1 MWKESMLRATAVAA
15 LLCGCEQ
22 ARMSSE
28 GMDGGPEMTC
38 PSPPDLA
45 TPASKC
51 AAAKGLA
58 GDNLLCVDFKDVQA
72 LTSLSGW
79 DFSCTGGAS
88 WGSTGGILQVNNFGT
103 FDKDCFATL
112 PKLNLNDADK
122 QKYKSLTLSLVQ
134 RIELN
139 DTAQNAFIYLNDTSK
154 QARLMY
160 SATGKKD
167 PVYQQTMITLR
178 QVDLPAMINNAPQ
191 WILRLTSTASPGS
204 GYAGWQ
210 IESIAINGV
219 Q

>member
-1 MWKESMLRATAVAA
+1 
-15 LLCGCEQ
+15 
-22 ARMSSE
+22 MSSE
-28 GMDGGPEMTC
+28 GVDGGPEMTC

-103 FDKDCFATL
+103 FDKECTATL

-139 DTAQNAFIYLNDTSK
+139 DPDQRAQVFLNDTNDASRQMYFATGRKKPSK
-154 QARLMY
+154 QV
-160 SATGKKD
+160 TT
-167 PVYQQTMITLR
+167 VTLER
-178 QVDLPAMINNAPQ
+178 QDLPVMVNNAPQ
-191 WILRLTSTASPGS
+191 WILRVSSTVGAGAAF
-204 GYAGWQ
+204 AGWQ

>member
-1 MWKESMLRATAVAA
+1 MRHAFFLLASASTFLLAACDMKLIEKEAV
-15 LLCGCEQ
+15 
-22 ARMSSE
+22 
-28 GMDGGPEMTC
+28 DGGPEMTC

-88 WGSTGGILQVNNFGT
+88 WGSTGGSLQVNNFGT
-103 FDKDCFATL
+103 FKDECTVKV
-112 PKLNLNDADK
+112 PPINLNDADK
-122 QKYKSLTLSLVQ
+122 QKYKLLTLSLVQ
-134 RIELN
+134 RIDLA
-139 DTAQNAFIYLNDTSK
+139 DSAQKAYVYLNDTGDPTRLLYFATGQKKPSK
-154 QARLMY
+154 QV
-160 SATGKKD
+160 TT
-167 PVYQQTMITLR
+167 VTLDK
-178 QVDLPAMINNAPQ
+178 QDLPAMVNNTPQ
-191 WILRLTSTASPGS
+191 WILRVSSTTGFGP

>member
-1 MWKESMLRATAVAA
+1 MRKKSMLRATAVAVM
-15 LLCGCEQ
+15 LCGCEQ

-28 GMDGGPEMTC
+28 GVDGGPEMTC

-88 WGSTGGILQVNNFGT
+88 WGSTGGSLQVNNFGT

-139 DTAQNAFIYLNDTSK
+139 DPEQRAQVFLNDTNDASR
-154 QARLMY
+154 QMY
-160 SATGKKD
+160 FATGKKK
-167 PVYQQTMITLR
+167 PSKQVTTVTLDK
-178 QVDLPAMINNAPQ
+178 QDLPVTVNNAPQ
-191 WILRLTSTASPGS
+191 WILRVSSTTGFGS

>member
-1 MWKESMLRATAVAA
+1 MWMESMLRATAVAVM
-15 LLCGCEQ
+15 LCGCEQ

-28 GMDGGPEMTC
+28 GVDGGPEMTC

-88 WGSTGGILQVNNFGT
+88 WGSTGGYLQVNNFGT
-103 FDKDCFATL
+103 FDKECTATL

-134 RIELN
+134 RIDLNDPEQRAQVFLN
-139 DTAQNAFIYLNDTSK
+139 DTNDATR
-154 QARLMY
+154 QMY
-160 SATGKKD
+160 AATGKKT
-167 PVYQQTMITLR
+167 PSRQLTTITLDKS
-178 QVDLPAMINNAPQ
+178 DLPAPVGNAPQ
-191 WILRLTSTASPGS
+191 WILRLSSSVPVGRQ
-204 GYAGWQ
+204 GWQ